1 MSWRSYFG
9 QELDD
14 FSADNLEDFSQ
25 EELEKLTWTS
35 AKVRERLKDVLHVKQ
50 KDIQEA
56 LKYCCFDIDKA
67 CSRIIEK
74 KHLKEGLNINKTP
87 SKKGFISFNN
97 SSLNKEDLKS
107 HFNLEVS
114 SEENASETKEVSGPK
129 QSKLIALAS
138 SKHKLSSNNPISS
151 SLKSVSLLS
160 HLTREKFKATNNRE
174 NNNNSSKI
182 ILDIQTNFAK
192 PDVEKDLNLLKTTS
206 EEDQKE
212 EVIDDSLNVF
222 FKKNCEYNIEVKPS
236 KFALTIFGEKLELPD
251 YFYKFANQ
259 RFSLFT
265 GVLEDDLKISL
276 NETFNNSLK
285 SQKKKEK
292 KLKTPSIVKSPIYSE
307 IISNKDDLH
316 HILNTLNISSEQ
328 GDKDETNYDKF
339 YKLSESKNKI
349 SNLKT
354 ANIKNKPNV
363 NIVIIGHVDAG
374 KSTLIG
380 RLLYD
385 LKVVDTETIEKLKR
399 ETNKLGKPSF
409 HFAWVLDQ
417 TSEERDRGV
426 TMDLGINY
434 FETSLRRY
442 TILDTPGH
450 KDFIPNMIAGASQ
463 ADVALLV
470 IDASYGSFESGFTA
484 HGQTREHVI
493 LARSLGIQKIVVA
506 INKLETTNWSQE
518 RYEDI
523 MAQMLQFFIYKGF
536 QKSNISFI
544 PCSGLTGENLTN
556 TIPLNPQ
563 LKLWYSNFT
572 LLDTLENISINRQQL
587 DTFLRLSIM
596 DVYKSSNT
604 LISVV
609 GRIET
614 GIINVG
620 KEVII
625 MPSRKNGIIES
636 IYIHDN
642 LQDLAFSGD
651 EVLINLLN
659 IDLSYLKPGD
669 IICDLENPVQIV
681 SKFRAKIITFDLSR
695 PLIIGTPLII
705 YRGRL
710 NVDGNIKKL
719 ISIIDKSTGQV
730 KKKDP
735 KFIGSFDAAIVE
747 IEFCKQAEAMES
759 FKHCKEL
766 GRFIARSQGETVA
779 AGIIEDE

>member
-1 MSWRSYFG
+1 MSWKSHFS

-14 FSADNLEDFSQ
+14 FLTDDLEDFSQ
-25 EELEKLTWTS
+25 EELEKLTWAS

-56 LKYCCFDIDKA
+56 LKYCHFDVDKA
-67 CSRIIEK
+67 CSRIMER

-87 SKKGFISFNN
+87 LKKGQ
-97 SSLNKEDLKS
+97 SSHEI
-107 HFNLEVS
+107 S
-114 SEENASETKEVSGPK
+114 SEGNTSETKEISGSK

-151 SLKSVSLLS
+151 SSSSLKSVSLLS
-160 HLTREKFKATNNRE
+160 HLTREKFKAANDSE
-174 NNNNSSKI
+174 NNNNLSKT
-182 ILDIQTNFAK
+182 ILDVQTNLTK
-192 PDVEKDLNLLKTTS
+192 CDVEKDLNLLNESS
-206 EEDQKE
+206 EEGQKDE
-212 EVIDDSLNVF
+212 IIDNSLNIF
-222 FKKNCEYNIEVKPS
+222 LKKNEHNIEVKPS
-236 KFALTIFGEKLELPD
+236 KFALTIFGEKLELSD

-259 RFSLFT
+259 RFSLFA
-265 GVLEDDLKISL
+265 GASENDLKLSH
-276 NETFNNSLK
+276 NKASNKPLK
-285 SQKKKEK
+285 SQKKEK
-292 KLKTPSIVKSPIYSE
+292 KLKTPSSVKSPICSE
-307 IISNKDDLH
+307 IISDQDNLHNK
-316 HILNTLNISSEQ
+316 LNTLNISLEQ
-328 GDKDETNYDKF
+328 GDKDETDYHES
-339 YKLSESKNKI
+339 YELSESKNKI

-385 LKVVDTETIEKLKR
+385 LKVVDAETIEKLKR
-399 ETNKLGKPSF
+399 EASKSGKPSF

-442 TILDTPGH
+442 TILDAPGH
-450 KDFIPNMIAGASQ
+450 KDFIPNMIAGASH

-493 LARSLGIQKIVVA
+493 LARSLGIQKIIVA
-506 INKLETTNWSQE
+506 INKLETINWSQE

-523 MAQMLQFFIYKGF
+523 MAQILQFFIYKGF

-563 LKLWYSNFT
+563 LKLWYSDFT
-572 LLDTLENISINRQQL
+572 LLDALENISINRQQL
-587 DTFLRLSIM
+587 DTFLRISIM

-604 LISVV
+604 LVSVV

-614 GIINVG
+614 GIVNVG
-620 KEVII
+620 KEVIV
-625 MPSRKNGIIES
+625 MPSKKNGIISS

-651 EVLINLLN
+651 EVLINLSN

-681 SKFRAKIITFDLSR
+681 SKFRAKIITFDLLR
-695 PLIIGTPLII
+695 PLTIGTPLII
-705 YRGRL
+705 HRGRL
-710 NVDGNIKKL
+710 NVDANIKKL

-735 KFIGSFDAAIVE
+735 KFIGSFDAAVVE
-747 IEFCKQAEAMES
+747 IEFCKHAEAMES

-766 GRFIARSQGETVA
+766 GRFIARSQGETIA

>member
-1 MSWRSYFG
+1 MS
-9 QELDD
+9 
-14 FSADNLEDFSQ
+14 
-25 EELEKLTWTS
+25 
-35 AKVRERLKDVLHVKQ
+35 H
-50 KDIQEA
+50 
-56 LKYCCFDIDKA
+56 
-67 CSRIIEK
+67 
-74 KHLKEGLNINKTP
+74 
-87 SKKGFISFNN
+87 
-97 SSLNKEDLKS
+97 
-107 HFNLEVS
+107 EVS
-114 SEENASETKEVSGPK
+114 LEENTSETNEATGLKR
-129 QSKLIALAS
+129 SKLIALS
-138 SKHKLSSNNPISS
+138 ISKHKLSSNNSIST

-160 HLTREKFKATNNRE
+160 NLTREKYKTANDAEDNNDL
-174 NNNNSSKI
+174 SKI
-182 ILDIQTNFAK
+182 ILDIQTDFK
-192 PDVEKDLNLLKTTS
+192 KSDIEKDLNLLEMTS
-206 EEDQKE
+206 EEDKKE
-212 EVIDDSLNVF
+212 EMTDDSLNVF
-222 FKKNCEYNIEVKPS
+222 FKKHFENNIEVKPS
-236 KFALTIFGEKLELPD
+236 KFALTIFGEKIQLSD

-265 GVLEDDLKISL
+265 GVEDDLKSSP
-276 NETFNNSLK
+276 NETSNSSLK
-285 SQKKKEK
+285 SKKKKEK
-292 KLKTPSIVKSPIYSE
+292 KLKASSAVKPSICSKT
-307 IISNKDDLH
+307 ISNKDDLH
-316 HILNTLNISSEQ
+316 QGLNTLNISSDQ
-328 GDKDETNYDKF
+328 GDKDETNYHKSH
-339 YKLSESKNKI
+339 KLSDSENVI

-354 ANIKNKPNV
+354 ANTKNKPNV

-399 ETNKLGKPSF
+399 EANKLGKPSF

-417 TSEERDRGV
+417 TSEERSRGV

-442 TILDTPGH
+442 TILDAPGH

-463 ADVALLV
+463 ADIAILV
-470 IDASYGSFESGFTA
+470 IDASYGSFESGFIA
-484 HGQTREHVI
+484 HGQTREHVV

-523 MAQMLQFFIYKGF
+523 MAQLLQFFIYKGF

-556 TIPLNPQ
+556 TVSLNPQ
-563 LKLWYSNFT
+563 LKLWYSSFT
-572 LLDTLENISINRQQL
+572 LLDALENISINRQQL

-604 LISVV
+604 IISVV

-620 KEVII
+620 KEVIV
-625 MPSRKNGIIES
+625 MPSKKNGIIES

-642 LQDLAFSGD
+642 LQELASSGD
-651 EVLINLLN
+651 EVLINLSN

-695 PLIIGTPLII
+695 PLIIGTP
-705 YRGRL
+705 
-710 NVDGNIKKL
+710 VNILKYK
-719 ISIIDKSTGQV
+719 
-730 KKKDP
+730 
-735 KFIGSFDAAIVE
+735 
-747 IEFCKQAEAMES
+747 
-759 FKHCKEL
+759 
-766 GRFIARSQGETVA
+766 
-779 AGIIEDE
+779 